1 MLILDIIVTFTQ
13 ELMDFIDDVGDF
25 FSGFFSGIHS
35 FLNRFMADEALLMF
49 GILLAAIIAIF
60 IFRLIINK
68 R

>member
-1 MLILDIIVTFTQ
+1 MLILDIIVTFAQ
-13 ELMDFIDDVGDF
+13 ELMEFIDDVGDF